1 MLIELNEEER
11 DFLQRI
17 CTRMRLGLFKGAS
30 YVTNKLDYDPEKLD
44 VLREKLRRK
53 PDDDVDSIS

>member
-17 CTRMRLGLFKGAS
+17 CARMKLGLFKGQS
-30 YVTNKLDYDPEKLD
+30 YVTNKLDYDAGKLD

-53 PDDDVDSIS
+53 PDNDDDSIS